1 MFTTLKTLCNI
12 SSVSG
17 REDAIRNKLTEL
29 VSPLCDEVYTDALGN
44 LIAVKKGTRADAKNI
59 MLCAH
64 MDEIGFM
71 VTFVEDNGFMR
82 VAPVGGINPAAAA
95 FSEVVSERGVRGVIV
110 PNGDV
115 KAADYALDK
124 FYIDI
129 GAKNKKEAD
138 RKVSVGDFFVCRP
151 TLTRLIGQKVC
162 GRPLD
167 DRIGCAVLLKVAEYF
182 AKNTA
187 AHNLYYVFSVQEE
200 VGCRGAK
207 TAAFGISA
215 DYGLV
220 FDVTGT
226 GDVPGAK
233 PMACKIGDG
242 AAIKI
247 KDNSVICH
255 KEVVDTLISL
265 AKENKIAHQCE
276 ILTYGGTDTSSI
288 QMTGSGAMVGALS
301 IPTRYIHSGVEMLDL
316 ADAEACVT
324 LATKFIEK
332 I

>member
-1 MFTTLKTLCNI
+1 MFTTLKTLCRS

-17 REDAIRNKLTEL
+17 REENIRNTLTEL
-29 VSPLCDEVYTDALGN
+29 ISPLADEVYTDALGN
-44 LIAVKKGTRADAKNI
+44 LIALRKGSSKQAQKV

-71 VTFVEDNGFMR
+71 VTFIEDDGYIR
-82 VAPVGGINPAAAA
+82 ITPIGGINSAAAA
-95 FSEVVSERGVRGVIV
+95 YSEVISEKGVRGIIA

-115 KAADYALDK
+115 KPADYALGK

-129 GAKNKKEAD
+129 GATSKKEAE
-138 RKVSVGDFFVCRP
+138 RKVSIGDFFVCEP
-151 TLTRLIGQKVC
+151 TLNRLVGKKVC

-167 DRIGCAVLLKVAEYF
+167 DRIGCAALLKIAEYF
-182 AKNTA
+182 KNNA
-187 AHNLYYVFSVQEE
+187 PENDVYYVFSVQEE

-226 GDVPGAK
+226 GDTPSAK
-233 PMACKIGDG
+233 PMACKVGGG

-255 KEVVDTLISL
+255 KDVVDCLISL

-276 ILTYGGTDTSSI
+276 ILTYGGTDTSAI
-288 QMTGSGAMVGALS
+288 QMTGVGARVGALS
-301 IPTRYIHSGVEMLDL
+301 IPTRYIHSSTEMLDL
-316 ADAEACVT
+316 SDAEACVN
-324 LATKFIEK
+324 LAIKFVENI
-332 I
+332 

>member
-17 REDAIRNKLTEL
+17 REEAIRNKLREL
-29 VSPLCDEVYTDALGN
+29 VAPFCDDVYTDALGN
-44 LIAVKKGTRADAKNI
+44 LIAKKEGSCSDAKNI

-71 VTFVEDNGFMR
+71 VTFVDDNGFIKI
-82 VAPVGGINPAAAA
+82 APVGGISTAAVAY
-95 FSEVVSERGVRGVIV
+95 SEVISEKGVRGIIV

-129 GAKNKKEAD
+129 GAKNKKETE

-151 TLTRLIGQKVC
+151 SLSRLIGKKVC

-167 DRIGCAVLLKVAEYF
+167 DRIGCAVLLRVAEYF
-182 AKNTA
+182 SKNTPA
-187 AHNLYYVFSVQEE
+187 NNLYYVFSVQEE

-247 KDNSVICH
+247 KDSMVICH
-255 KEVVDTLISL
+255 KEVVDALIAL

-276 ILTYGGTDTSSI
+276 ILTYGGTDTSSHHCPA
-288 QMTGSGAMVGALS
+288 SRHL
-301 IPTRYIHSGVEMLDL
+301 Y
-316 ADAEACVT
+316 
-324 LATKFIEK
+324 
-332 I
+332 